1 MAVNKG
7 SSPLILTVVVKAKGL
22 ISLARRNGY
31 RSVELMILVQRML
44 KELDLGNE
52 AQRDPE

>member
-31 RSVELMILVQRML
+31 RSVELMILAQRML
-44 KELDLGNE
+44 KELDLGSE